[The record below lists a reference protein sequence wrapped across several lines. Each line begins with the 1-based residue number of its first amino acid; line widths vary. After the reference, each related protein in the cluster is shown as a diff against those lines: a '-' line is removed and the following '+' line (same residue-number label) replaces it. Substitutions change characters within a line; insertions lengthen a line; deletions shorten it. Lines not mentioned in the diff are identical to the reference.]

1 MAWFYDTFLP
11 SIFDR
16 AGTNKGMWLTQKQTA
31 VCTRY
36 MERHSVRTDDF
47 FGDRNTHLYYTAKWG
62 ERDVHLSYSKLNGCG
77 MITFSFDNAEREE
90 ATRAA
95 QEERERIDRER
106 IERAKRHPERLA
118 KIIAELKTNLENAIK
133 YYDYDVA
140 DGMDTDTLKYDLER
154 IESFRAELAKYAD

>member
-47 FGDRNTHLYYTAKWG
+47 FGDRNTHLYYTCKWG
-62 ERDVHLSYSKLNGCG
+62 ERDVQLSYSKLNGCG
-77 MITFSFDNAEREE
+77 MITFSYNKAEREE
-90 ATRAA
+90 ATKAA
-95 QEERERIDRER
+95 HEERERIERER
-106 IERAKRHPERLA
+106 IERVKRHPERLA
-118 KIIAELKTNLENAIK
+118 KVVADLTKMLEGAIA
-133 YYDYDVA
+133 DYDDDIA
-140 DGMDTDTLKYDLER
+140 DGLEDRLQFDLER
-154 IESFRAELAKYAD
+154 IASFRAELAKYAE